1 MRRGHVD
8 RVTRTGVFGW
18 ALDDQDTALK
28 LRLRITVNGD
38 EAGGCVADLARR
50 DLGKVS
56 KDTEGKHGFSFTFA
70 VPLSILEA
78 THVSVR
84 YADTGAVLPNGEQV
98 LRHEITR
105 KLPETLPLP
114 APILVGAPSRSGTT
128 YLMSC
133 LANSPEIVAAEVM
146 PYELRLLDYYASAHA
161 VLTAPA
167 DYTRSLNPNRVGADP
182 FHIGSNPFTTA
193 KYAASFKDE
202 APMREWME
210 QLAPEQL
217 GQTMAEI
224 VREFYRRLARD
235 QGKLGVAGQD
245 TGAAG
250 SSKAG
255 LMYFA
260 EKNINL
266 HRQTRR
272 FTRAMFPQF
281 REIAIIRDPRDIL
294 CSHKAY
300 YANRGEKSIAELTG
314 SCRFLLQMHD
324 RAFEDQHFL
333 RYEDMLQEETKTF
346 AALSA
351 FLGTTVQAVR
361 REEDP
366 AFQRHAT
373 SSTPAASIGR
383 WRTELPA
390 EVCSE
395 VNLAWGAFLERFGY
409 ELS

>member
-8 RVTRTGVFGW
+8 KVTRSGVFGW
-18 ALDDQDTALK
+18 ALDDQKPALK
-28 LRLRITVNGD
+28 LRLRVGINGD
-38 EAGGCVADLARR
+38 EVGSCVADMARR
-50 DLGKVS
+50 DLGKIAPDS
-56 KDTEGKHGFSFTFA
+56 EGKHGFSFTFA
-70 VPLSILEA
+70 EPLSLLEA
-78 THVSVR
+78 SHVSVR
-84 YADTGAVLPNGEQV
+84 FADSGVLLPNGEQV
-98 LRHEITR
+98 LRHEIIR
-105 KLPETLPLP
+105 KRPETLPLP

-133 LANSPEIVAAEVM
+133 LANSADIVASEVM
-146 PYELRLLDYYASAHA
+146 PYELRLLDYYASAHG

-167 DYTRSLNPNRVGADP
+167 DYSRSLNPNRVGADP
-182 FHIGSNPFTTA
+182 FHIGFNPFTTA

-202 APMREWME
+202 APMRELLE

-224 VREFYRRLARD
+224 IREFYRRLARD
-235 QGKLGVAGQD
+235 QGKPGH
-245 TGAAG
+245 TGDGADETG
-250 SSKAG
+250 KAG
-255 LMYFA
+255 VKYFA

-266 HRQTRR
+266 HKQTRR
-272 FTRAMFPQF
+272 FTRAMFPHI

-314 SCRFLLQMHD
+314 SCRFLLQMRD
-324 RAFEDQHFL
+324 RATDDLHFM
-333 RYEDMLQEETKTF
+333 RYEDMLQDEPQTF
-346 AALSA
+346 GALSE
-351 FLGTTVQAVR
+351 FLGTPVQAAR

-383 WRTELPA
+383 WRSELPA